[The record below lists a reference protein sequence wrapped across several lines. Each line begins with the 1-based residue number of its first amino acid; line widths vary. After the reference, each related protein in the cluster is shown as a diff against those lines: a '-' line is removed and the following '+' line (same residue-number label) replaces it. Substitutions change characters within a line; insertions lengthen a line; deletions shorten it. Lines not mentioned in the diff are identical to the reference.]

1 MYIMNIV
8 EPYEKVD
15 YKGIQYA
22 PCCEYN
28 HISRYRGLRR
38 VIHSPQDVPS
48 RFISLETPNAF
59 ITSNLKVIWHE
70 VEATEENRLDLIAY
84 KYLGSPTYSWVIAYF
99 NQIEDGFTCRL
110 GQQLMI
116 PKSVTDLMQ
125 TGEILQPVTALTLNL
140 ASE

>member
-1 MYIMNIV
+1 MYIMNII
-8 EPYEKVD
+8 EPYDKVD

-22 PCCEYN
+22 PCCDYR

-38 VIHSPQDVPS
+38 VIHSPQDIPE

-59 ITSNLKVIWHE
+59 VTSKLDVIWHE
-70 VEATEENRLDLIAY
+70 VESTEENRLDLIAY
-84 KYLGSPTYSWVIAYF
+84 KYLGSAKYSWVIAYF

-110 GQQLMI
+110 GQKLMI